1 MPIPSTTCPSSQSP
15 PPPPQPHNHPD
26 GVTALETHLLHRN
39 SKRERPSPRTENS
52 SRVCKLFHSSSSTK
66 RSTTSSTKR
75 SSRHSSRR
83 GAHVEVDGGNS
94 DELDVDGLGD
104 FCTPTQ
110 KEWSWNTRA
119 VEDAD
124 GASQVEYL
132 EGWMAGVGEGKREGE
147 ERQGYRGILEQ
158 IEEGERDNHDHADGR
173 GESCAAVG
181 MHSGSECTMPPAQ
194 QQQEHLPSEGQRGA
208 QPSGCK
214 PRVRLDLDEEVSLG
228 TTFRDSRAGSK
239 SSVTLSVEEEQVFF
253 ERVRKS
259 FLLPAQRSIADDILR
274 KLDRAREGCPYRCCK
289 EWRALKVKVK
299 KMSDRRHGL
308 KARAMQSI
316 QELCDRIVTK
326 ESRYVDF
333 DPL

>member
-1 MPIPSTTCPSSQSP
+1 M
-15 PPPPQPHNHPD
+15 
-26 GVTALETHLLHRN
+26 
-39 SKRERPSPRTENS
+39 
-52 SRVCKLFHSSSSTK
+52 
-66 RSTTSSTKR
+66 
-75 SSRHSSRR
+75 
-83 GAHVEVDGGNS
+83 
-94 DELDVDGLGD
+94 
-104 FCTPTQ
+104 
-110 KEWSWNTRA
+110 
-119 VEDAD
+119 EDAD